1 MYNVNM
7 KKYSRSL
14 DLSKKIKT
22 KSYFL
27 FGPRATG
34 KSYLIKHFLK
44 DFQLIDLLET
54 NVFNRLVRNPSDIE
68 HEIKKSFVVIDEVQ
82 KIPALLNEVHRL
94 IENKDIKFLLTGSS
108 ARKLRRGGAN
118 LLAGRARWVEIFPL
132 TSHEIDDFDLLKY
145 CQNGGLPAIYN
156 SDDAW
161 LDLKNYVQLYLKE
174 EIMSEAIVRRI
185 DHYSRFIDVIGQR
198 SGEELN
204 YDRIASDSE
213 VPAKT
218 VANYVEILKDTLLSY
233 ELLPYKKLK
242 KYKSVSKSKIYLFD
256 VGVANYLAGR
266 KKLEFKSEAFGKSF
280 EHFIINEIRAYLNYT
295 NLDYPMQ
302 YWRTVGTQ
310 YEVDCIVGDEIAIE
324 IKSTD
329 KFNDRLLKNISIF
342 KSESNVKKY
351 YVISC

>member
-1 MYNVNM
+1 
-7 KKYSRSL
+7 
-14 DLSKKIKT
+14 
-22 KSYFL
+22 
-27 FGPRATG
+27 
-34 KSYLIKHFLK
+34 
-44 DFQLIDLLET
+44 
-54 NVFNRLVRNPSDIE
+54 
-68 HEIKKSFVVIDEVQ
+68 
-82 KIPALLNEVHRL
+82 
-94 IENKDIKFLLTGSS
+94 
-108 ARKLRRGGAN
+108 
-118 LLAGRARWVEIFPL
+118 
-132 TSHEIDDFDLLKY
+132 
-145 CQNGGLPAIYN
+145 
-156 SDDAW
+156 
-161 LDLKNYVQLYLKE
+161 
-174 EIMSEAIVRRI
+174 MSEAIVRRI

-351 YVISC
+351 YVISRDPVERTIDGIHIINWEKFLKKLWSNKIIVD